1 MKLAINLLLFLLIGF
16 LGFMLYNSIKAP
28 ISFQTEKK
36 ARAAKV
42 KNRLL
47 DIKAS
52 QEIYRDIVG
61 KYAHDFDTL
70 KSVLVNDSI
79 EFVKIEQDP
88 EFPDDVDKFLETYSY
103 KSALDSINTLK
114 INLDSLRYV
123 PYSDKEF
130 TIEADTLTYQKT
142 KVNVLQVSTRWKDFM
157 GPFADVKYQK
167 YDNSYDPNKL
177 FKFGDMSKPTLNG
190 NWPE

>member
-1 MKLAINLLLFLLIGF
+1 MRLAINILLLLLIGF
-16 LGFMLYNSIKAP
+16 LGFMLYNSIKEP

-36 ARAAKV
+36 ARANAV

-61 KYAHDFDTL
+61 KFAHDFDTL
-70 KSVLVNDSI
+70 KSVLTTDSI
-79 EFVKIEQDP
+79 EFVKIEEDP
-88 EFPDDVDKFLETYSY
+88 KFPGNVDKFIKSFTYM
-103 KSALDSINTLK
+103 SALDSINNLN

-123 PYSDKEF
+123 PFADTEF

-157 GPFADVKYQK
+157 GPYADARFQK
-167 YDNSYDPNKL
+167 FDNSYDPNKL

>member
-36 ARAAKV
+36 ARASKV

-52 QEIYRDIVG
+52 QELYRDIVG
-61 KYAHDFDTL
+61 KYAHNFDTL
-70 KSVLVNDSI
+70 KSVLVSDSI
-79 EFVKIEQDP
+79 EFIKYEQDP
-88 EFPDDVDKFLETYSY
+88 EFPDDVDKFLESFSY

-123 PYSDKEF
+123 PYSDTEF
-130 TIEADTLTYQKT
+130 KIEADTLTYQKT
-142 KVNVLQVSTRWKDFM
+142 NVNVLQVSTRWKDFM
-157 GPFADVKYQK
+157 GPFADAKYQK